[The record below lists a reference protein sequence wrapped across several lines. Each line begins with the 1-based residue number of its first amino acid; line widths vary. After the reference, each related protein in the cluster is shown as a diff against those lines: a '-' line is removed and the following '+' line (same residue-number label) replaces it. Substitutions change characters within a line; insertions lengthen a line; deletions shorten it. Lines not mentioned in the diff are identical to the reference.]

1 MVKITKKILAMV
13 IIASVCLTTVFSALI
28 TVNADGTD
36 ASYSITAEPVSAYAD
51 EGVASITFTL
61 DSGFDSGSFTLL
73 KNYIKFN
80 AAEFSNL
87 NKNDAG
93 VEILPSLWNFEYSDV
108 DIEVETATLKDGS
121 AFNKSDITVDYTIK
135 DTTDENG
142 KAVDNKSPTNTYI
155 KDETGAYVDNYGNKS
170 NGNRCETDRL
180 TDVTFSSTKTFT
192 SVTLKI
198 TYKWDYHIRPNEKAP
213 ISIANNTQKDRDG
226 KNYSNAVLKSGD
238 VETVV
243 TENNP
248 SGNVNYFHTH
258 KYDIDDQANYIYNN
272 DYKICKG
279 VCQFCGAEKQQLLTA
294 NASSGNVNTY
304 YNISGVNVNYESN
317 GTISLNIHCATFNGA
332 NEKLIVC
339 YADGTKTRYGEISG
353 SKATGSYYAKEKTE
367 NADGTVTYSD
377 NLLPNGTMMYT
388 ISGLSTA
395 DIDKEFYLTRCITN
409 ANNKTYFGNTE
420 KFSLMD
426 YFTEVADGNE
436 TYYPA
441 GTNAEQI
448 AADQKVAVAFIN
460 YSVAAANALNNK
472 VDSSVDN
479 VLTWNGNISNGF
491 SDTEHSGSNWD
502 DAIIIANPQ
511 ELAYLVTGAGGTT
524 AGKYYK
530 IADGI
535 THFNM
540 NGMSGI
546 TPDSTA
552 ADIQTAAANPVK
564 NWRFGEGSGSNF
576 TSSLWSNN
584 FQGNFDGNGVVIY
597 NLYTTGSQWSSWAG
611 LFPAVRTNGDI
622 EIKNVTVKASY
633 FGATST
639 NATVCSGALVAHADD
654 VSGST
659 GSLTLNANEVDNCV
673 FTAKDYCGALVGYS
687 ANATAKV
694 NDCLAVTNSQTMGGL
709 AGGNGAYGSV
719 AVKNSISI
727 GTKASFNGT
736 NVTFSNVYT
745 NSTDTANGVTVLDDS
760 AFKGNN
766 AQTNISTLE
775 WGAVWF
781 NGKTGKYPTLSG
793 TPYIDYWDGTL
804 ATSFASGTGTKAD
817 PYIIATAEQMA
828 YLALSNTLDSNGK
841 YFEVANNIK
850 YFNMNGFDGI
860 TLNSTSAD
868 IANATANTNTK
879 WIAKGSDATS
889 NFCGNFNGNGVVIYN
904 INAAKSS
911 NAGLFPC
918 VNIGGTTLDLSISN
932 VTVKAS
938 YFAGYHYAGGIVGRV
953 KDGRNAAINFSR
965 CAVENCVIG
974 NGKDTSTATNKISGA
989 IAGFVDLCG
998 AVVDNCLSQGN
1009 DFESGKVTGGLIG
1022 NSNVSYTGSKSIRIS
1037 NTLTIGSKPIS
1048 NVATGSTLG
1057 QRVSTA
1063 TYVNVYTDQT
1073 TDLSGV
1079 KTVNNADLKGNA
1091 VQNTIPEFVW
1101 NKVWFTTTNYPTLTS
1116 DNATKLS
1123 ADVETKLQNYGY
1135 TEFINT
1141 FATQYNRDT
1150 FTTTDNDCNLF
1161 ATSLNLKSNPY
1172 ISVTFAFQGD
1182 YRANKENVTAK
1193 FSVNGQSFDIK
1204 ASEMTNNKTDTT
1216 TAGRYH
1222 LVRLKDIKVEN
1233 LCDDISVELW
1243 YNGSKIGNG
1252 TISVAGF
1259 AFTAIDAGE
1268 GYEHYAAVAQAI
1280 VYYAECLQAKS
1291 AAYSK

>member
-51 EGVASITFTL
+51 EAVASITFTL

-73 KNYIKFN
+73 KNYIKFD
-80 AAEFSNL
+80 ATEFSNL
-87 NKNDAG
+87 NKNDDG
-93 VEILPSLWNFEYSDV
+93 VEILPSLWNFEYNDV

-121 AFNKSDITVDYTIK
+121 AFNKSDITVDYAIK

-142 KAVDNKSPTNTYI
+142 KTVDNRSSTNIYI
-155 KDETGAYVDNYGNKS
+155 QDETGIYVDNYGNKS
-170 NGNRCETDRL
+170 NGDRCETDRL

-192 SVTLKI
+192 SVTLKL

-213 ISIANNTQKDRDG
+213 INIANDTQTDRYG
-226 KNYSNAVLKSGD
+226 NEYSNAVLKNGD
-238 VETVV
+238 AETVV

-258 KYDIDDQANYIYNN
+258 KYNIKDQTNYIYNS

-279 VCQFCGAEKQQLLTA
+279 VCEFCGAEKQQLLIA

-304 YNISGVNVNYESN
+304 YNISGVNVRYESN
-317 GTISLNIHCATFNGA
+317 GTISLNLHAATFNGA

-339 YADGTKTRYGEISG
+339 YADGTKTKYGEISG
-353 SKATGSYYAKEKTE
+353 SNATDSYYAKAKTE
-367 NADGTVTYSD
+367 NEDGTVTYSD
-377 NLLPNGTMMYT
+377 NLLPNGTKMYT

-395 DIDKEFYLTRCITN
+395 DIDKEFYLTRCITD

-426 YFTEVADGNE
+426 YFTEVAKGNK

-441 GTNAEQI
+441 GTNAQQI

-491 SDTEHSGSNWD
+491 SDTEHNGSSWD

-524 AGKYYK
+524 EGKYYK

-540 NGMSGI
+540 NGMSDI

-552 ADIQTAAANPVK
+552 TEVQTAAENPVK
-564 NWRFGEGSGSNF
+564 NWKFGEGSNSSF
-576 TSSLWSNN
+576 TGTLWTNN
-584 FQGNFDGNGVVIY
+584 FKGNFDGNGVVIY
-597 NLYTTGSQWSSWAG
+597 NLYTTGSQWSTMAG

-622 EIKNVTVKASY
+622 EIKNVIVKASY

-639 NATVCSGALVAHADD
+639 SDDTPAYSGAIVAHADKNH
-654 VSGST
+654 G
-659 GSLTLNANEVDNCV
+659 GSLTLNTNEVANCV
-673 FTAKDYCGALVGYS
+673 FTAKDYCGSLVGYS

-694 NDCLAVTNSQTMGGL
+694 NNCLAVSNLQTKGGL

-719 AVKNSISI
+719 AVENSISI
-727 GTKASFNGT
+727 GIKASFSGT
-736 NVTFSNVYT
+736 NVTYSNVYT
-745 NSTDTANGVTVLDDS
+745 NVTDGTSGVTELEDF

-766 AQTNISTLE
+766 AQTNMPTLE

-781 NGKTGKYPTLSG
+781 NGKTDKYPTLSG
-793 TPYIDYWDGTL
+793 IPYIDYWDGTL
-804 ATSFASGTGTKAD
+804 ATSFASGTGIKED

-828 YLALSNTLDSNGK
+828 YLALSSTLDSYGK

-860 TLNSTSAD
+860 TTDSTSAD
-868 IANATANTNTK
+868 IAQATANTNTK
-879 WIAKGSDATS
+879 WIANGSDDFS

-904 INAAKSS
+904 INAPKSS

-918 VNIGGTTLDLSISN
+918 VNIGEKTLDLSISN

-938 YFAGYHYAGGIVGRV
+938 YFAGFHYAGGIVGIV
-953 KDGRNAAINFSR
+953 KDGRNSAINFTR

-974 NGKDTSTATNKISGA
+974 NGNDTNTATNKISGA

-1037 NTLTIGSKPIS
+1037 NTLTISSKPIS
-1048 NVATGSTLG
+1048 NVADGSKLG
-1057 QRVSTA
+1057 QRVSNA
-1063 TYVNVYTDQT
+1063 TYVNVYTDQS
-1073 TDLSGV
+1073 TDISGV
-1079 KTVNNADLKGNA
+1079 KTVSNADLKGNA
-1091 VQNTIPEFVW
+1091 VQNIIPEFVW

-1123 ADVETKLQNYGY
+1123 ASVETKLQEYGY
-1135 TEFINT
+1135 NDFISN
-1141 FATQYNRDT
+1141 FANKYTPDT
-1150 FTTTDNDCNLF
+1150 FTTNDDNCDLF
-1161 ATSLNLKSNPY
+1161 ATSLNLKTNPY
-1172 ISVTFAFQGD
+1172 ISVTFAFLGD
-1182 YRANKENVTAK
+1182 YRANKDNVTAK

-1204 ASEMTNNKTDTT
+1204 ASEMTNNITDTT
-1216 TAGRYH
+1216 NAGRYH
-1222 LVRLKDIKVEN
+1222 LARLKGIAVEN

-1243 YNGSKIGNG
+1243 YNGSKIGSG
-1252 TISVAGF
+1252 KISVAGF

-1280 VYYAECLQAKS
+1280 VYYAECLQEKS